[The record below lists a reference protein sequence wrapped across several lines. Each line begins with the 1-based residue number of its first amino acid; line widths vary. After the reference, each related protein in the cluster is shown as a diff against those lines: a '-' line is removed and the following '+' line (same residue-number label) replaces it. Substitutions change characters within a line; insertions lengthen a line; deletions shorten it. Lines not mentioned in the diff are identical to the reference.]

1 MSAENAA
8 AVAPSAAAAV
18 DIRTARILR
27 YAFGS
32 TLGMAVAMGFD
43 WQLSFLTPVLVVSFL
58 GNPNPRPAIK
68 SLAAFLAIIAVAC
81 AAGTAVAL
89 LLVPYPVIYLLVL
102 GLLLFHLF
110 HAKMRGAPPLL
121 ITWMLIA
128 LLVIPILASLSK
140 ILAVIVAGYIVYG
153 SVIAVVIVWLAHIAI
168 PDPPTPA
175 LAPAAATAQA
185 EPASPEYRL
194 YRALLSTGVVFPV
207 AALFFAYQGASSLI
221 ILIFIAILTMQPSL
235 SAGYKAG
242 IALIVGNLIGG
253 IASMIVYDLLVV
265 APHFG
270 FLVLLTLLTALV
282 FGTGLFSSSRWAPLF
297 GMAFSTT
304 LLIIGST
311 TSSYGEA
318 SDKAST
324 RVIQITIAVIY
335 AVLAHNLLLKVFPS
349 SESSS

>member
-8 AVAPSAAAAV
+8 AVAPLAAGTT
-18 DIRTARILR
+18 DIRTVRVLR

-32 TLGMAVAMGFD
+32 TLAMAVAMGFD

-58 GNPNPRPAIK
+58 GSTTPRPAVK
-68 SLAAFLAIIAVAC
+68 GLVTFVAIIAVAC
-81 AAGTAVAL
+81 AIGTAVAL
-89 LLVPYPVIYLLVL
+89 LLVPYPVVYLLSL

-128 LLVIPILASLSK
+128 VLVIPILRSLSTA
-140 ILAVIVAGYIVYG
+140 LAVLVAGYIVFG
-153 SVIAVVIVWLAHIAI
+153 SAIAVALVWIAFVAI
-168 PDPPTPA
+168 PDPPQPVTA
-175 LAPAAATAQA
+175 APAAAK
-185 EPASPEYRL
+185 EEGLSPEYGF
-194 YRALLSTGVVFPV
+194 YRALLATAVVFPV
-207 AALFFAYQGASSLI
+207 AALFFAYQSASSLI

-242 IALIVGNLIGG
+242 IALIAGNLIGG
-253 IASMIVYDLLVV
+253 IASMIVYDLLVI

-270 FLVLLTLLTALV
+270 FLVLLTLLTALM
-282 FGTGLFSSSRWAPLF
+282 FGAGLFSSSRWAPLF
-297 GMAFSTT
+297 GMAFSTL

-311 TSSYGEA
+311 TSSYGDA

-335 AVLAHNLLLKVFPS
+335 AVVAHNALLRVFPR
-349 SESSS
+349 SES